1 MVATVSGSVVTLLLL
16 TTLMV
21 MIAHMRLLNQ
31 KVELEGKL
39 ADIADVLASE
49 RRMFRARISEHR
61 NEQVSDA
68 ELAAERLASYSSY
81 IEKQNPDLA
90 VRLAIESTRQSRKA
104 SKAVEA
110 SAINVLRA
118 FLAKRSPSLPETGS
132 SASQTDSDTSNII
145 EEIEKGLTYQL
156 TQDQRVLF
164 GIELP
169 VEQSQAEANRNQSQ
183 P

>member
-1 MVATVSGSVVTLLLL
+1 
-16 TTLMV
+16 
-21 MIAHMRLLNQ
+21 
-31 KVELEGKL
+31 
-39 ADIADVLASE
+39 
-49 RRMFRARISEHR
+49 MFRARVSALR
-61 NEQVSDA
+61 NEQFSDA

-90 VRLAIESTRQSRKA
+90 ARLAIESTRQSRKA
-104 SKAVEA
+104 SKVVEA
-110 SAINVLRA
+110 SAFNVLRS
-118 FLAKRSPSLPETGS
+118 FLARRSPSPPVTGS
-132 SASQTDSDTSNII
+132 SASRTDSDIPSMI
-145 EEIEKGLTYQL
+145 EEIEKGLTHQL